1 MREIR
6 YFIFIFFIILPLQS
20 LNSEIIIM
28 SACDDKQDEYLK
40 NEYILNLNELVK
52 IKNVFIL

>member
-40 NEYILNLNELVK
+40 NEFIKLFFKVHLSNL
-52 IKNVFIL
+52 